1 MTNEQLAIALTR
13 LEGKLDNIVTDVAE
27 IRVQT
32 TMTNGRV
39 TALETKDTSRIA
51 AEAVRAEIASVTKRE
66 LDRAQSR
73 RFGWVAAIGTCG
85 GLVIGATTAA
95 AAILAG

>member
-51 AEAVRAEIASVTKRE
+51 AEAVRAELAAATKRE
-66 LDRAQSR
+66 RDRAQTR
-73 RFGWVAAIGTCG
+73 RFGLVAAVGTCG
-85 GLVIGATTAA
+85 GLLVGAATAA
-95 AAILAG
+95 AAFLAG